1 LLVDTLGLP
10 LRICVHA
17 ANLTEPEGLE
27 CLLTEVAPF
36 LPQLKLIWA
45 DQGYRGDIAEWVK
58 DEYGLTL
65 QIVEKEPDQQGFKVL
80 PRRWVVERT
89 FAWLG
94 RQRRLSK
101 DYEYFPEC
109 SQAWLYLA
117 SLRLLMSRLAK
128 VV

>member
-1 LLVDTLGLP
+1 VDTLGLP

-27 CLLTEVAPF
+27 CVLTDVGPF
-36 LPQLKLIWA
+36 LPHLTLIWA
-45 DQGYRGDIAEWVK
+45 DQGYRGDIGEWVK
-58 DEYGLTL
+58 DQYGLTL
-65 QIVEKEPDQQGFKVL
+65 EIVEKEPGQQGFKVL

-101 DYEYFPEC
+101 DYEYYPEC

-128 VV
+128 LH